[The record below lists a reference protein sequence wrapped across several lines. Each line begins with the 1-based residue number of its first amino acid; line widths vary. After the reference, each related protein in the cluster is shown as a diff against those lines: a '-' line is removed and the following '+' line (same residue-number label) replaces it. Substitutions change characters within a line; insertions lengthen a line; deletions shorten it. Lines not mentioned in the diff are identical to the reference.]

1 MTELEKRR
9 RFQRFMCWGYTPF
22 MVGSWLVLRAFRL
35 HDGVISV
42 SDFLWYAALA
52 VPALFVA
59 IIIPFTEDRR
69 LRRLAEE
76 RRARR
81 QPALVLDS

>member
-9 RFQRFMCWGYTPF
+9 RFQRFMYWGYTPLII
-22 MVGSWLVLRAFRL
+22 GGWLVLRAFRL

-52 VPALFVA
+52 APALFVA